1 MIFVDTSFLKALF
14 DTTSRFH
21 TRARLHFESMT
32 GSEEVV
38 VVIDE
43 IAKEIFT
50 SHFLDYDGKSNLHE
64 FLNDLMQGKLH
75 NIVYKKNSAI
85 TIADAIQRSST
96 EEYKISYAGYCV
108 LTQAK
113 KYTSAWILS
122 YSPEMQIAAKSLGVR
137 TLA

>member
-43 IAKEIFT
+43 VAKELFT
-50 SHFLDYDGKSNLHE
+50 SHFLDYDGKSSLHE
-64 FLNDLMQGKLH
+64 FINDLMQGRLH
-75 NIVYKKNSAI
+75 NIVFKKNTAI
-85 TIADAIQRSST
+85 ILKDAIDRSST
-96 EEYKISYAGYCV
+96 EQYKISYAGYCV
-108 LTQAK
+108 LAQAK

-122 YSPEMQIAAKSLGVR
+122 YAPEMQIAAKSLGIR